1 MMRRLIASTVVSGS
15 AILGFAVPAL
25 ATGLDGE
32 DRGKP
37 MPLIQVLGLFVG
49 VPALVIGTIYFIAF
63 VPKRK
68 ADSAPSSDIAL
79 R

>member
-1 MMRRLIASTVVSGS
+1 
-15 AILGFAVPAL
+15 
-25 ATGLDGE
+25 
-32 DRGKP
+32 

-68 ADSAPSSDIAL
+68 ADSASGSDIAL